1 MIKCGHCEGRHET
14 VAQVRECQAFESH
27 RPPTR
32 PSEPDW
38 MRTDYGSEIIRTSP
52 PSSGTDLR
60 FDRALVTQDGMY
72 RAIIEDPHNEGT
84 TGEIWKVQWNRAG
97 GDGRRLYAK
106 VLTDEPRGEWHFE
119 YVPGGILKLRPEDR
133 MTLEEAQ
140 QFGKLYGVCCVCGRT
155 LTDEISIEAGIGPV
169 CAGRV

>member
-1 MIKCGHCEGRHET
+1 
-14 VAQVRECQAFESH
+14 
-27 RPPTR
+27 
-32 PSEPDW
+32 